1 MSTVAAKDF
10 VTVVSVDGGGRGG
23 VQPTEDSFVTVLSI
37 GEDAAADGSTYTAAE
52 EVLVYRLPGERLGFG
67 LRFDGVDTCNRLFVQ
82 SCADGSPASRTQAS
96 WGPLAAGDEIV
107 RINGRPVNRL
117 SRDDCVRCLKE
128 SGLVVK
134 LHMVDGRL
142 AIKAPPPVPPRK
154 QKKPEPPP
162 PIASS
167 TLYTDAVERLFVYH
181 GESESDD
188 TNSSVSTVVSK
199 CPAELSV
206 GEDCA
211 GGDGMISGG
220 SDKNCVLDRVLEPF
234 MQLEREF
241 SSSATIGDDVGLY
254 EKLVAVAEEDRL
266 PPKPLPRKEVRPP
279 KKKPPPP
286 PPPLPS
292 SPPPPA
298 YRLPPR
304 LVDFVHKDEPTQT
317 VVDAATVA
325 GDDVYA
331 NENDDDHDDD
341 VFAIVANGFYQ
352 PSSDDEIIMAD
363 QHDPIKECDATPD
376 LTSCSAP
383 DLPSS
388 GGGEPTTMKSSH
400 SAAVESCGR
409 TDSEG
414 SRNFVTTMTLRRP
427 NSGRTDEVCN
437 RSVRD
442 KIAMFSQATVTATGG
457 EKKDL
462 LSSSSSSAYS
472 TASTDSSPATSP
484 KAVVY
489 STLPRKPPPQQQ
501 EQRHQQQQHQQQ
513 QQQKQQQYLAMA
525 RPPWGTPVLQAADHR
540 RSQSLV
546 EQPYSKYFNT
556 MNAYAEMGRS
566 SLNALIEQRRRSMSK
581 LRGLVIP
588 EKVVP
593 GSGSGF
599 IGVDGDSTN
608 GGGAD
613 ELHLHP
619 AAIPDLPL
627 VIKIPL
633 SENDDDTDSAVLCPP
648 TKSYVNEPVMGTVT
662 RRANPV
668 LRQSFVVVPVLT
680 PAPVTDQRR
689 PSSASSSP
697 SSSSSSSSTSS
708 SLNSS
713 REELRHIHDER
724 PLSSV
729 KSSNKGSFKA
739 DSDEDSALSSSR
751 SSTSLQQYSPAS
763 SPPPQSQQQPPPLP
777 SSSPPPPTTN
787 ATVNYGGPPACDIG
801 KRVLKAE
808 SVEAIN
814 RKNVLCSARIS
825 SGKPEPQPVS
835 PSSPANN
842 YACKTEYSPNLQHYH
857 QHNHQQHSDG
867 PALKSAKSGLTFAT
881 GTAIVNRYTHNR
893 MSSVE
898 STTSDDS
905 SMQYAVNAEP
915 FGSISSLASSTSL
928 ISQQELQQLIDEAN
942 QTLEEN
948 NSGCYGT
955 STAATIPPH
964 SVEVTVV
971 ILHRDMATSSVG
983 ITLAGGADYE
993 TKEITVYKVLT
1004 GSPAD
1009 KDGRIRKGDRI
1020 LSINGKSMKGIT
1032 HRESLAILKAPRSEV
1047 VLVISR
1053 CKSDMINESVGLHQS
1068 ADLLTSTKNE
1078 VIANRVFGP
1087 LTKIVLSKDG
1097 SGLGFSLEGGKNSP
1111 TGDQPLTVKKIF
1123 TGGCAEQCG
1132 QILAGDELVSVN
1144 DIDVTG
1150 MSRTEAWNLM
1160 KRLVNG
1166 TVTLCIRHVV

>member
-23 VQPTEDSFVTVLSI
+23 VQTVEDSFVTVLSI
-37 GEDAAADGSTYTAAE
+37 GEDVAATDGSICSTAE

-142 AIKAPPPVPPRK
+142 AVKAPPPVPPRK

-167 TLYTDAVERLFVYH
+167 TLYTDAVEKLFVYH

-206 GEDCA
+206 GEDC
-211 GGDGMISGG
+211 DGVLNGG

-241 SSSATIGDDVGLY
+241 SSSAAIGDDVGLY

-304 LVDFVHKDEPTQT
+304 LVDFVHKDEPPQT
-317 VVDAATVA
+317 FVDTPAAA
-325 GDDVYA
+325 D
-331 NENDDDHDDD
+331 DDD
-341 VFAIVANGFYQ
+341 VFAIVTDTITM
-352 PSSDDEIIMAD
+352 PTSDEEITTAE
-363 QHDPIKECDATPD
+363 QHNLKKECDAALERPENLTP
-376 LTSCSAP
+376 SCKP
-383 DLPSS
+383 DHLYSD
-388 GGGEPTTMKSSH
+388 GGCGDGDRGGSMTMKSTH
-400 SAAVESCGR
+400 TVAAEPSSR
-409 TDSEG
+409 TDSETDSDG
-414 SRNFVTTMTLRRP
+414 SRNFITTMTPKRTT
-427 NSGRTDEVCN
+427 SGRTDEVCN

-442 KIAMFSQATVTATGG
+442 KIAMFSRATATAAGG
-457 EKKDL
+457 EKKD
-462 LSSSSSSAYS
+462 SSSSAYS
-472 TASTDSSPATSP
+472 TASADSSPAASP
-484 KAVVY
+484 KAVAY
-489 STLPRKPPPQQQ
+489 STLQRKPPPQ
-501 EQRHQQQQHQQQ
+501 RPQQQQYSTTASPSWSAPVQQQ
-513 QQQKQQQYLAMA
+513 
-525 RPPWGTPVLQAADHR
+525 TADHR

-593 GSGSGF
+593 GSGTGVGVGDGTVSG
-599 IGVDGDSTN
+599 GST
-608 GGGAD
+608 D
-613 ELHLHP
+613 ESQLHP

-627 VIKIPL
+627 VIKIPQ
-633 SENDDDTDSAVLCPP
+633 SENDDDDTDAAVLCPP
-648 TKSYVNEPVMGTVT
+648 IKTYVNEPAKITVT
-662 RRANPV
+662 RRVNPV
-668 LRQSFVVVPVLT
+668 LRQSFMVVPVLT
-680 PAPVTDQRR
+680 PASVTEQRR

-724 PLSSV
+724 PLSSG

-763 SPPPQSQQQPPPLP
+763 SPSLESQQQQPPPLP
-777 SSSPPPPTTN
+777 STSPPPPSTTN
-787 ATVNYGGPPACDIG
+787 MAIPNHNNPSACDTG

-825 SGKPEPQPVS
+825 SGKPEPQAVL
-835 PSSPANN
+835 PSSLTNN
-842 YACKTEYSPNLQHYH
+842 YAYKTEYLPNNHHYH
-857 QHNHQQHSDG
+857 QHNHQQQQLSDG
-867 PALKSAKSGLTFAT
+867 PALKSAKSGPVFAT
-881 GTAIVNRYTHNR
+881 GTAIINRYTHNR

-905 SMQYAVNAEP
+905 SMQYVVNAEP

-928 ISQQELQQLIDEAN
+928 ISQQELQQLIDDAN

-948 NSGCYGT
+948 NSGCNGI
-955 STAATIPPH
+955 AALTTNPLQ

-993 TKEITVYKVLT
+993 TKEITVYKVLA

-1032 HRESLAILKAPRSEV
+1032 HRESLAILK
-1047 VLVISR
+1047 
-1053 CKSDMINESVGLHQS
+1053 
-1068 ADLLTSTKNE
+1068 
-1078 VIANRVFGP
+1078 
-1087 LTKIVLSKDG
+1087 
-1097 SGLGFSLEGGKNSP
+1097 
-1111 TGDQPLTVKKIF
+1111 VKLNQYHAFK
-1123 TGGCAEQCG
+1123 
-1132 QILAGDELVSVN
+1132 
-1144 DIDVTG
+1144 
-1150 MSRTEAWNLM
+1150 
-1160 KRLVNG
+1160 
-1166 TVTLCIRHVV
+1166 H

>member
-10 VTVVSVDGGGRGG
+10 VTVVSVDGDGSGG
-23 VQPTEDSFVTVLSI
+23 VQTVEDSFVTVLSI
-37 GEDAAADGSTYTAAE
+37 GEDAAATDGLTCSVAE

-107 RINGRPVNRL
+107 QINGRPVNRL

-142 AIKAPPPVPPRK
+142 AVKAPPPVPPRK

-167 TLYTDAVERLFVYH
+167 TLYTNAVERLFVYH

-199 CPAELSV
+199 CLAESSV

-211 GGDGMISGG
+211 GDDGVLSGG

-241 SSSATIGDDVGLY
+241 SSSAAIGDDVGLY

-304 LVDFVHKDEPTQT
+304 LVDFVHKDEPPQT
-317 VVDAATVA
+317 VVDTAAA
-325 GDDVYA
+325 AD
-331 NENDDDHDDD
+331 DDD
-341 VFAIVANGFYQ
+341 VFANSTNTITM
-352 PSSDDEIIMAD
+352 PTSDEEITAE
-363 QHDPIKECDATPD
+363 QHILKKECDATLERPENLTLSCKPD
-376 LTSCSAP
+376 RLY
-383 DLPSS
+383 S
-388 GGGEPTTMKSSH
+388 GGGDGGGSATMKSSH
-400 SAAVESCGR
+400 SVVTEPSCR
-409 TDSEG
+409 TDSETDSDG
-414 SRNFVTTMTLRRP
+414 SKNFVTTMTPKRTT
-427 NSGRTDEVCN
+427 SGRTDEVCN

-442 KIAMFSQATVTATGG
+442 KIAMFSRATVAGG
-457 EKKDL
+457 EKKD
-462 LSSSSSSAYS
+462 SSSSAYS
-472 TASTDSSPATSP
+472 TASADSSPAASP
-484 KAVVY
+484 KAVAY
-489 STLPRKPPPQQQ
+489 STLPRKLPPPPPQQQ
-501 EQRHQQQQHQQQ
+501 QQQ
-513 QQQKQQQYLAMA
+513 QQYSATA
-525 RPPWGTPVLQAADHR
+525 RPLCDAPGQLQAADHR

-599 IGVDGDSTN
+599 
-608 GGGAD
+608 GGGSGNGTLSGGNVD
-613 ELHLHP
+613 ESQLHP

-627 VIKIPL
+627 VIKIPPL
-633 SENDDDTDSAVLCPP
+633 ENDDDDTDAAVFCPP
-648 TKSYVNEPVMGTVT
+648 TKTYVNEPTTGTVT
-662 RRANPV
+662 RRTNPV
-668 LRQSFVVVPVLT
+668 LRQSFMVVPALT
-680 PAPVTDQRR
+680 PASATEQRR

-724 PLSSV
+724 SLSSV

-763 SPPPQSQQQPPPLP
+763 SPPPQSQQPPPLP
-777 SSSPPPPTTN
+777 SSSPPPPPSNN
-787 ATVNYGGPPACDIG
+787 AAVPNHSSSSAYDTG

-825 SGKPEPQPVS
+825 SGKPEPQSVL
-835 PSSPANN
+835 PSSPANS
-842 YACKTEYSPNLQHYH
+842 YACKTEYLPNHHHYHQHYH
-857 QHNHQQHSDG
+857 QQQQHSDG
-867 PALKSAKSGLTFAT
+867 PALKSAKSGPVFAT

-928 ISQQELQQLIDEAN
+928 ISQQELQQLIDDAN

-948 NSGCYGT
+948 NSGCYGIAA
-955 STAATIPPH
+955 AATTH

-971 ILHRDMATSSVG
+971 ILHRDIATSSVG

-1053 CKSDMINESVGLHQS
+1053 CKSDTTTESIGPLQS
-1068 ADLLTSTKNE
+1068 SDIMTSAKND

-1087 LTKIVLSKDG
+1087 LTKIELSKDG

>member
-1 MSTVAAKDF
+1 MF
-10 VTVVSVDGGGRGG
+10 
-23 VQPTEDSFVTVLSI
+23 I
-37 GEDAAADGSTYTAAE
+37 
-52 EVLVYRLPGERLGFG
+52 
-67 LRFDGVDTCNRLFVQ
+67 
-82 SCADGSPASRTQAS
+82 
-96 WGPLAAGDEIV
+96 
-107 RINGRPVNRL
+107 
-117 SRDDCVRCLKE
+117 
-128 SGLVVK
+128 
-134 LHMVDGRL
+134 
-142 AIKAPPPVPPRK
+142 
-154 QKKPEPPP
+154 
-162 PIASS
+162 
-167 TLYTDAVERLFVYH
+167 
-181 GESESDD
+181 
-188 TNSSVSTVVSK
+188 
-199 CPAELSV
+199 
-206 GEDCA
+206 
-211 GGDGMISGG
+211 
-220 SDKNCVLDRVLEPF
+220 
-234 MQLEREF
+234 
-241 SSSATIGDDVGLY
+241 
-254 EKLVAVAEEDRL
+254 
-266 PPKPLPRKEVRPP
+266 
-279 KKKPPPP
+279 
-286 PPPLPS
+286 
-292 SPPPPA
+292 
-298 YRLPPR
+298 
-304 LVDFVHKDEPTQT
+304 
-317 VVDAATVA
+317 
-325 GDDVYA
+325 
-331 NENDDDHDDD
+331 
-341 VFAIVANGFYQ
+341 
-352 PSSDDEIIMAD
+352 
-363 QHDPIKECDATPD
+363 ECDATPD
-376 LTSCSAP
+376 LTSCCAP
-383 DLPSS
+383 NRPYS
-388 GGGEPTTMKSSH
+388 GRGELTAMKSSH
-400 SAAVESCGR
+400 SAAIESSGR
-409 TDSEG
+409 TNSETDSDG

-427 NSGRTDEVCN
+427 TSGRTDEVCN

-442 KIAMFSQATVTATGG
+442 KIAMFSRATAKVAGG
-457 EKKDL
+457 EKKDSL
-462 LSSSSSSAYS
+462 SSSSSAYS
-472 TASTDSSPATSP
+472 TASTDSSPASSP
-484 KAVVY
+484 KSVVY
-489 STLPRKPPPQQQ
+489 STLPRKPPPQQ
-501 EQRHQQQQHQQQ
+501 EQQHQQEQ
-513 QQQKQQQYLAMA
+513 HYLATT
-525 RPPWGTPVLQAADHR
+525 RPQWGTPVLQTADHR

-599 IGVDGDSTN
+599 ISGDGDST
-608 GGGAD
+608 GGGGGN

-633 SENDDDTDSAVLCPP
+633 LENDDDTDAPVLCPP
-648 TKSYVNEPVMGTVT
+648 TKTYVNEPVMGTVT
-662 RRANPV
+662 KRADPV

-680 PAPVTDQRR
+680 QTSVTDQRR
-689 PSSASSSP
+689 PSSESSSP

-787 ATVNYGGPPACDIG
+787 AAANYGGPPACDTG

-842 YACKTEYSPNLQHYH
+842 YACKTEYSPNLQHFH
-857 QHNHQQHSDG
+857 QHHHQQHSDG
-867 PALKSAKSGLTFAT
+867 PAFKSAKSGLTFAT
-881 GTAIVNRYTHNR
+881 GTAVINRYTHNR

-948 NSGCYGT
+948 NSGCYGI
-955 STAATIPPH
+955 SAAAAIPPH

-993 TKEITVYKVLT
+993 TKEITV
-1004 GSPAD
+1004 
-1009 KDGRIRKGDRI
+1009 
-1020 LSINGKSMKGIT
+1020 
-1032 HRESLAILKAPRSEV
+1032 
-1047 VLVISR
+1047 
-1053 CKSDMINESVGLHQS
+1053 
-1068 ADLLTSTKNE
+1068 
-1078 VIANRVFGP
+1078 
-1087 LTKIVLSKDG
+1087 
-1097 SGLGFSLEGGKNSP
+1097 
-1111 TGDQPLTVKKIF
+1111 
-1123 TGGCAEQCG
+1123 
-1132 QILAGDELVSVN
+1132 
-1144 DIDVTG
+1144 
-1150 MSRTEAWNLM
+1150 
-1160 KRLVNG
+1160 G
-1166 TVTLCIRHVV
+1166 TQ